1 MNSTFTLIR
10 LGSKGSEVAEVC
22 DWLVRIGLL
31 NKSQHH
37 FDEVVEFAIRKFQ
50 QDKGLSVDGIVGPE
64 TFRRLE
70 EARWNL
76 GDRVLI
82 YTPGH
87 LIHGDDVASLQRKL
101 NDLGFDSGRV
111 DGIFG
116 INTFKALKE
125 LQKGLGLNPDG
136 VCGLEVFKSFERLAR
151 AVTGGG
157 PEMMRDS
164 LKHEF
169 KKTGIANKVI
179 LIDPGHGGSDLG
191 VIDFDVNE
199 SEIVL
204 DIAQRLEGMLG
215 ALGTTALLSR
225 TDKYSDEIERARYA
239 NEADVDLVVSLHLDA
254 IKNKLARGCA
264 VFYYGN
270 ENLATSSRI
279 GEELAN
285 LMQNKLT
292 TIKELVDLGVHP
304 KTWDLLR
311 LTRMPAVRIELG
323 YLSNEVDAQ
332 NLKSTTFRDQVALKI
347 SEAIK
352 EFFQPSGD

>member
-1 MNSTFTLIR
+1 MNATFTLIR
-10 LGSKGSEVAEVC
+10 LGSKGPEVAEIC
-22 DWLVRIGLL
+22 NWLVRIGLL
-31 NKSQHH
+31 GKSQDY
-37 FDEVVEFAIRKFQ
+37 FDEAIEIAVRNFQ

-70 EARWNL
+70 EARWSL

-87 LIHGDDVASLQRKL
+87 LIHGDDVATLQRKL

-111 DGIFG
+111 DGVFG
-116 INTFKALKE
+116 VNTFKALQE
-125 LQKGLGLNPDG
+125 FQKGLGLSPDG
-136 VCGLEVFKSFERLAR
+136 VCGLEVYKSFERLTR

-191 VIDFDVNE
+191 VIDFEVNE
-199 SEIVL
+199 AEIVL
-204 DIAQRLEGMLG
+204 DIAERLEGMLG
-215 ALGTTALLSR
+215 ALGTTTLLTR
-225 TDKYSDEIERARYA
+225 RNETLDEIARAKYA

-254 IKNKLARGCA
+254 LENNSARGCA
-264 VFYYGN
+264 VFFYGN
-270 ENLATSSRI
+270 ENLATVSQI
-279 GEELAN
+279 GEELAF
-285 LMQNKLT
+285 LMQKKLSE
-292 TIKELVDLGVHP
+292 IEEVLSLGAHP

-323 YLSNEVDAQ
+323 YLSNLEDAT
-332 NLKSTTFRDQVALKI
+332 NLKSEVFRDLVALKI

-352 EFFQPSGD
+352 EFFQPLRD

>member
-10 LGSKGSEVAEVC
+10 LGSKGPEVAEIC

-31 NKSQHH
+31 NKSQNH
-37 FDEVVEFAIRKFQ
+37 FDEVVEIAIRNFQ

-70 EARWNL
+70 EARWSL

-87 LIHGDDVASLQRKL
+87 LIHGDDVATLQRKL

-111 DGIFG
+111 DGVFG
-116 INTFKALKE
+116 VNTYRALQE
-125 LQKGLGLNPDG
+125 FQKGLGLSPDG
-136 VCGLEVFKSFERLAR
+136 ICGLEVYKSFERLAR
-151 AVTGGG
+151 AVTGGR
-157 PEMMRDS
+157 PEVMRDS

-191 VIDFDVNE
+191 VFDNE
-199 SEIVL
+199 INEAEIVL
-204 DIAQRLEGMLG
+204 DIAERLEGMLG
-215 ALGTTALLSR
+215 VLGTTTLLTR
-225 TDKYSDEIERARYA
+225 RDENLDELARAKYA
-239 NEADVDLVVSLHLDA
+239 NDADVDLVVSLHVDA
-254 IKNKLARGCA
+254 IDNSSARGCA
-264 VFYYGN
+264 IFFYGN
-270 ENLATSSRI
+270 ENLATTSKI
-279 GEELAN
+279 GEELAI
-285 LMQNKLT
+285 LMQEKLAA
-292 TIKELVDLGVHP
+292 IPQILNLGAHP

-311 LTRMPAVRIELG
+311 LTRMPAVRVELG
-323 YLSNEVDAQ
+323 YLSNQEDAL
-332 NLKSTTFRDQVALKI
+332 NLKSEVFRDLVALKI

-352 EFFQPSGD
+352 EFFQPLEN

>member
-10 LGSKGSEVAEVC
+10 LGSSGPEVAEVC

-31 NKSQHH
+31 NKSQDH
-37 FDEVVEFAIRKFQ
+37 FDEVVQNAIQKFQ
-50 QDKGLSVDGIVGPE
+50 QDKGLSVDGVVGPE

-70 EARWNL
+70 EARWSL

-82 YTPGH
+82 YSPGH

-111 DGIFG
+111 DGVFG
-116 INTFKALKE
+116 INTFKALQE
-125 LQKGLGLNPDG
+125 FQSGLGLSPDG
-136 VCGLEVFKSFERLAR
+136 ICGLEVYKSFERLSR

-164 LKHEF
+164 LRHEF

-191 VIDFDVNE
+191 VIDYEANE
-199 SEIVL
+199 AEIVL
-204 DIAQRLEGMLG
+204 DIAERLEGMLG
-215 ALGTTALLSR
+215 ALGTTTLLTR
-225 TDKYSDEIERARYA
+225 TDETIDEIARAKYA
-239 NEADVDLVVSLHLDA
+239 NNADVDLVVSLHLDA

-270 ENLATSSRI
+270 ENLATSSQI
-279 GEELAN
+279 GEELAF
-285 LMQNKLT
+285 LMREKLSE
-292 TIKELVDLGVHP
+292 IEQVLDLGAHP

-323 YLSNEVDAQ
+323 YLSNEADAL
-332 NLKSTTFRDQVALKI
+332 NLKSDPFRDLIALKI
-347 SEAIK
+347 SEAVK
-352 EFFQPSGD
+352 EFFQPLGD